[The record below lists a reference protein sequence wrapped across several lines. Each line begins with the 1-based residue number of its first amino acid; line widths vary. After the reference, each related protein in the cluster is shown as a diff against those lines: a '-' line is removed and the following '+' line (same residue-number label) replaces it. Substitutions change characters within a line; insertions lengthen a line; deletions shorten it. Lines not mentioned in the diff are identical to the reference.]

1 MKNTQYWYHISKIFL
16 GDNIILQ
23 PKVPE
28 SAVIEIEGDIP
39 RICVSSHIL
48 KCLRSLIST
57 KKLFA
62 ENIILEFA
70 ESKRI
75 LNSKKYIKGYIE
87 NPCIY
92 YTSNNPAYLPP
103 DSSDYRN
110 NDEHW
115 FLTSTQ
121 FYYFG
126 RLDIKKLIFDN
137 ILEST
142 DEENTY
148 IIFEKSNKKQ
158 EILINNITNKIFI
171 Y

>member
-1 MKNTQYWYHISKIFL
+1 MKFIKNWYHLSKSFL

-28 SAVIEIEGDIP
+28 SAVVEIEGDIP

-57 KKLFA
+57 KKLFD

-75 LNSKKYIKGYIE
+75 LNSKKYIKGYIQ

-92 YTSNNPAYLPP
+92 YTFNNPAYLPP

-115 FLTSTQ
+115 FLTPTQ
-121 FYYFG
+121 FHYFG
-126 RLDIKKLIFDN
+126 RIDIKKLIFDN
-137 ILEST
+137 ILESI
-142 DEENTY
+142 EEEYTY
-148 IIFEKSNKKQ
+148 IIFTKNKEKH
-158 EILINNITNKIFI
+158 EITTTNIKNNIFI